1 VLATQSSDAAAH
13 PGRCPPPGPLPTRQE
28 RSSVEL
34 PITTRAGGKYQYDS
48 AVDAVKI
55 EPEQDL
61 AHLVAD
67 SGLTVR
73 TVDRSSLPSLS
84 VRLACPPDGP
94 ADALQGH
101 EIWHPVT
108 DTVVLLGPRS
118 TRMAERLLDHLPYG
132 GLRPLRLRMSAAE
145 RNTAPDSKLGT
156 ISAISTLA
164 CWPARRR
171 RGLVAGVV
179 GCTQKALEG
188 MPVTRTGSTA
198 TALRWLG
205 KLAEDFPDDPLALA
219 PVLLQLRKYE
229 AGSKYLV
236 PPGWL
241 HAHLSGAAVGLASM
255 HTELVCGGLDPAA
268 VDGSAFVAAISRH
281 QGGHVRE
288 PGLHTLRY
296 AAYLANDLADR
307 LR

>member
-1 VLATQSSDAAAH
+1 MTII
-13 PGRCPPPGPLPTRQE
+13 TRQ
-28 RSSVEL
+28 
-34 PITTRAGGKYQYDS
+34 AGNDRYDS
-48 AVDAVKI
+48 AVDAI
-55 EPEQDL
+55 ETEAEQDPV
-61 AHLVAD
+61 HLIAD
-67 SGLTVR
+67 SGLTAR
-73 TVDRSSLPSLS
+73 IIDRSSLPSLS
-84 VRLACPPDGP
+84 VRLTSPSDGP

-101 EIWHPVT
+101 EVWHAVT

-118 TRMAERLLDHLPYG
+118 TRMAERLLDHLPHG

-145 RNTAPDSKLGT
+145 RNTPPDSKLGT

-171 RGLVAGVV
+171 KGLVAGVA
-179 GCTQKALEG
+179 GCAQEALER

-205 KLAEDFPDDPLALA
+205 RLAEDFPEDPLALA

-236 PPGWL
+236 PQGWL
-241 HAHLSGAAVGLASM
+241 HAHLSGTAVGLASM
-255 HTELVCGGLDPAA
+255 HTELVRGGLDPAA

-281 QGGHVRE
+281 QGEHVQE

-296 AAYLANDLADR
+296 AACLAKDLGDR
-307 LR
+307 IR